1 MLVAPLTPR
10 SLRSPALVAAL
21 VALACGRADE
31 TDRAATPAVTPQ
43 VEAKAPAEH
52 EAASKGEGK
61 GKGKRGALM
70 STGERAPALASKA
83 PDFELSALD
92 GATFELAKA
101 RAAGPVVLV
110 FYRGHW

>member
-1 MLVAPLTPR
+1 MLLAPLTPR

-52 EAASKGEGK
+52 EAASK